1 TLNLLYLFVQKNSN
15 NLGNFCEVCMN
26 AFDLLHPALQ
36 HHIVNSLGWR
46 KLRDFQERGIETI
59 LAGKH
64 ALILAPTAGGKTE
77 AALFPL
83 FSRMLSENWSGLSL
97 LYVCPLKALLNNLQD
112 RLERYASLIGRS
124 AAARHGDT
132 PESRRRR
139 ILADPPDCLLTT
151 PESLEAM
158 LISTRA
164 DNVRMF
170 ENVRAVVVDEIHA
183 FAGDDRGWH
192 LLSVLERLTRLSGR
206 EIQRVGLSATVGN
219 PGRLL
224 QWLSGHCDGEGAL
237 CSPGRKEAA
246 PADVKLDF
254 VGSLANAAVVISR
267 MHRGEK
273 RLVFCDSRGRVEQL
287 AAFLRG
293 HGVKTYVS
301 HGSLG
306 PDARQQAENAFSE
319 GENCVIAA
327 TSALE
332 LGIDV
337 GDLDRVIQIDAP
349 STVSSFLQRMG
360 RTGRR
365 EGAGSNCLFLAT
377 SGHALIQ
384 SAALI
389 DLWTSGFVEPAAPPP
404 SPYHVFAQQL
414 LGVILQKSGVGV
426 HTWGEWIGRTP
437 AFAGARDETLS
448 KIIQHMRDAGILSMD
463 QGILWF
469 GDQGEKLYG
478 YRNFMELC
486 SVFTSPPL
494 VVVKHGLGVIGSVDK
509 ITFAGGGAEQVL
521 LLAGRGWRVKNV
533 DLDKGVARV
542 EPSGLK
548 GRSRWLGAV
557 PFLSDALCQKI
568 KEVLSHDNPSETWS
582 RRAADK
588 MAELRE
594 DFQWI
599 EKDATTMVHAGGE
612 RAWWTFSGK
621 LVNATLAGMIQK
633 ILGVDA
639 SSDNLAVRMK
649 KALTS
654 EDIRALAAVGAPNFA
669 RENPPAALVDIVK
682 HYKFHEC
689 LPREMIHEMA
699 RER

>member
-1 TLNLLYLFVQKNSN
+1 MR
-15 NLGNFCEVCMN
+15 G
-26 AFDLLHPALQ
+26 
-36 HHIVNSLGWR
+36 
-46 KLRDFQERGIETI
+46 FQERGIETV
-59 LAGKH
+59 LSGRH

-77 AALFPL
+77 AAVFPL
-83 FSRMLSENWSGLSL
+83 FSRMLSENWTGMSL
-97 LYVCPLKALLNNLQD
+97 LYVCPLKALLNNLLV
-112 RLERYASLIGRS
+112 RLERYASLIGRRVE
-124 AAARHGDT
+124 ARHGDT
-132 PESRRRR
+132 PESKRRR

-158 LISTRA
+158 LISTRT

-206 EIQRVGLSATVGN
+206 EIQRIGLSATVGN

-224 QWLSGHCDGEGAL
+224 EWLAGHCEGESVLLA
-237 CSPGRKEAA
+237 PRTQEAA
-246 PADVKLDF
+246 GAEVTLDF
-254 VGSLANAAVVISR
+254 VGSLENAAIVISR
-267 MHRGEK
+267 MHQGEK

-287 AAFLRG
+287 ASFLRG
-293 HGVKTYVS
+293 HGVNTFVS

-306 PDARQQAENAFSE
+306 PDARRAAETAFSE

-349 STVSSFLQRMG
+349 ATVSSFLQRLG

-365 EGAGSNCLFLAT
+365 EGAGRNGLFLAT
-377 SGHALIQ
+377 SAHALIQ

-389 DLWTSGFVEPAAPPP
+389 DLWASGFVEPVTPPP
-404 SPYHVFAQQL
+404 APHHVFAQQL
-414 LGVILQKSGVGV
+414 LGLLLQRSGVGV
-426 HTWGEWIGRTP
+426 NTWREWIGRTP
-437 AFAGARDETLS
+437 AFAAAPGKTLS
-448 KIIQHMRDAGILSMD
+448 KIVQHMLDAEILAMD

-469 GDQGEKLYG
+469 GNEGEKRYG

-494 VVVKHGLGVIGSVDK
+494 VEVKHGPGVIGYVDK
-509 ITFAGGGAEQVL
+509 ITFAGGGANQVL
-521 LLAGRGWRVKNV
+521 LLGGRGWRVKEVNF
-533 DLDKGVARV
+533 DTGVARV
-542 EPSGLK
+542 EPSALK

-557 PFLSDALCQKI
+557 PLLSGALCHKI
-568 KEVLSHDNPSETWS
+568 KEVLSGDNRSDRWS

-588 MAELRE
+588 MEELRDE
-594 DFQWI
+594 FQWI
-599 EKDATTMVHAGGE
+599 EADAATMVHADGE
-612 RAWWTFSGK
+612 WAWWTFAGK
-621 LVNATLAGMIQK
+621 LVNATLAEMIQTM
-633 ILGVDA
+633 LGMDA
-639 SSDNLAVRMK
+639 VSDNLTIRLK
-649 KALTS
+649 KPLTS
-654 EDIRALAAVGAPNFA
+654 KDIRALAAAGAADFVRRSPVA
-669 RENPPAALVDIVK
+669 VLVETVA

-689 LPREMIHEMA
+689 LPLEAIHEMS
-699 RER
+699 RERFRCRKEVQEVLEERLTIAC